1 MASLVLLVHF
11 IQPQCLLEYIFT
23 GLTFSRPE
31 GHFLL
36 GSGKVP
42 RGCFLSFSF
51 RVQPEFISMAQSTV

>member
-1 MASLVLLVHF
+1 MAPLVLLVHF
-11 IQPQCLLEYIFT
+11 IQPQCLLEYSFT

-31 GHFLL
+31 GRFLL

-42 RGCFLSFSF
+42 KGCFLSISF